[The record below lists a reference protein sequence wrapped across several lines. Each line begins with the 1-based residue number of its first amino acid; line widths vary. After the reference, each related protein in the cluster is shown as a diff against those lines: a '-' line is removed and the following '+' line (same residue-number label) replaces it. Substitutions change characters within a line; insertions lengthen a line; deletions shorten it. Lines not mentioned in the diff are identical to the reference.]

1 MSLLLKSVLA
11 MLVLVCCLLPHK
23 QVHPLKAMP
32 DQQPVCLAN
41 QPRNNGCLV
50 PQESGPVAVLVR
62 GQLLFLPPSKH
73 E

>member
-1 MSLLLKSVLA
+1 MSLLLNSVLA
-11 MLVLVCCLLPHK
+11 MLVLVCCLPHK

-32 DQQPVCLAN
+32 DLQPVCLAN
-41 QPRNNGCLV
+41 QPRNNGCLARH
-50 PQESGPVAVLVR
+50 EAGPVAVLVR